1 MYIDGEDFAYGVLC
15 TIAGGLG
22 VVLVGLLSHF
32 VNVPIV
38 CSNFA
43 KAQELLEEQ
52 RIDLGSTI
60 AEKAGI
66 SNFNVAS
73 LELAK
78 NNNDYIMKAFGSTS
92 VEKIIGLKE
101 NNYLNIY
108 FNISN
113 TQAQKILD
121 AIEKANQT
129 KLLEQRNSIDNIN
142 AIRDVNEWNYSES
155 NSIKKAT
162 EACSEV
168 YNLLNEAV
176 QNAYSCSSE
185 NISES
190 SAMNNSI
197 SREYRY
203 ARPEVLSDVNISGL
217 FVSGGTTFIN
227 SGVVTTGISQV
238 VKDIDNNVSYF
249 LIDTLQGRDEDGKI
263 VLESCRA
270 RVEVKGTNLTQE
282 EVYAKFINGEHSS
295 FTEIVREKSDNK
307 AGVVNNQIQEDVDDV
322 ILF

>member
-1 MYIDGEDFAYGVLC
+1 MYIDGEDVFYGILKIFV
-15 TIAGGLG
+15 GGVCVGFLG
-22 VVLVGLLSHF
+22 LISHF
-32 VNVPIV
+32 VNFGVV
-38 CSNFA
+38 ASNLN
-43 KAQELLEEQ
+43 KAQQ
-52 RIDLGSTI
+52 RNNLSSTI
-60 AEKAGI
+60 AEKSGI
-66 SNFNVAS
+66 SNFNIAS
-73 LELAK
+73 FELAK
-78 NNNDYIMKAFGSTS
+78 NNSDYIMKAFGNTS
-92 VEKIIGLKE
+92 VEKIVGLKE
-101 NNYLNIY
+101 NNYMNIY

-113 TQAQKILD
+113 TQAEKILD

-129 KLLEQRNSIDNIN
+129 KVVKQSNSIDNIN
-142 AIRDVNEWNYSES
+142 AIRDVNDWNYSES

-176 QNAYSCSSE
+176 KNAYSCSSE
-185 NISES
+185 NISEA

-203 ARPEVLSDVNISGL
+203 SRPEILSDVNVSGL

-227 SGVVTTGISQV
+227 SGVVMTGISQV
-238 VKDIDNNVSYF
+238 VKDVDNNFSYF
-249 LIDTLQGRDEDGKI
+249 LIDTLQGREKNGRI

-270 RVEVKGTNLTQE
+270 RVEVEGTNLTQE